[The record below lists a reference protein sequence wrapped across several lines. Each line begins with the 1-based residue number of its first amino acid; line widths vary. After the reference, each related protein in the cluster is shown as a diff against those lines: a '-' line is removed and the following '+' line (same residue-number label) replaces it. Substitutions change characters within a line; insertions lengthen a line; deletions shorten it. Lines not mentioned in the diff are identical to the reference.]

1 MVSHSL
7 VGLALQAPR
16 LIRGMRQTASGNG
29 SIDARTAAEFA
40 RLEAPASWFWGL
52 VVVAG
57 AACVAMEAMWFQIP
71 PHWGAL
77 SVVLAL
83 MLAFVAARA
92 TGETDV
98 NPVGPMGKVPQL
110 VFGAAIPGNVTA
122 NLMAASVTA
131 GTASHA
137 GDLLTDLKAGW
148 LLGARARYQVVAQL
162 FGVTVGA
169 VFAAVGYAILV
180 QPGELGGEKWP
191 APAAVVWA
199 KVAELLAKGIDAVE
213 WHKLAAI
220 EWAAATGAVLAIVET
235 RVPARIKRFLPV
247 VSAFGVAMTFAFAT
261 SLSMFL
267 GACLAWVVQRARPA
281 FAERFTTVSASG
293 FIAGETLMAV
303 AIIAWGVLFAP

>member
-1 MVSHSL
+1 
-7 VGLALQAPR
+7 
-16 LIRGMRQTASGNG
+16 
-29 SIDARTAAEFA
+29 
-40 RLEAPASWFWGL
+40 
-52 VVVAG
+52 
-57 AACVAMEAMWFQIP
+57 MEAMWFQIP
-71 PHWGAL
+71 PHWGVL

-148 LLGARARYQVVAQL
+148 LLGARARFQVVAQV
-162 FGVTVGA
+162 FGVLVGA
-169 VFAAVGYAILV
+169 VFAAVGYSILV

-220 EWAAATGAVLAIVET
+220 EWAAATGAVLAIVEAC
-235 RVPARIKRFLPV
+235 VPARVKRFLPV

-261 SLSMFL
+261 SLSMFV
-267 GACLAWVVQRARPA
+267 GACIAWAVQRSRPSL
-281 FAERFTTVSASG
+281 AERFTTVSASG

-303 AIIAWGVLFAP
+303 AIIAWGVLFNR